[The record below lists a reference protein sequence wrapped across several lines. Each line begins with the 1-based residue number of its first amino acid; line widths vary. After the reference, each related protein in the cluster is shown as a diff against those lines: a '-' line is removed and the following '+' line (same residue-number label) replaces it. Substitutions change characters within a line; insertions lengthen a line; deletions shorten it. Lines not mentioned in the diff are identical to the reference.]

1 MSGLYMMSALNA
13 LIAEIRYQAAQ
24 HQIIIENA
32 KMKITQLMFIEM
44 VLIVLD
50 MKSNIIAS

>member
-32 KMKITQLMFIEM
+32 KMKTTQLMFIEM
-44 VLIVLD
+44 VLIALD